1 MYIIDP
7 KRLEKIEAAKGVTRQ
22 VIPFGDR
29 LMFVL
34 FEFQP
39 NASVP
44 EHRHPEE
51 QIGLVLRGK
60 AEFNVEGKV
69 MVAEEGMVY
78 WFPPN
83 VKHGAKVGA
92 DGGLFLDVFSPP
104 RKDFT
109 YRTK

>member
-1 MYIIDP
+1 MYVINP
-7 KRLEKIEAAKGVTRQ
+7 NRLEKIEAAKGVTRQ

-39 NASVP
+39 YTSVP

-51 QIGLVLRGK
+51 QMGLVLKGK
-60 AEFNVEGKV
+60 TEFNVEGKV
-69 MVAEEGMVY
+69 MVAEEGAVY
-78 WFPPN
+78 WFPSN
-83 VKHGAKVGA
+83 VKHGSKVGA
-92 DGGLFLDVFSPP
+92 EGGLFLDVFSPP

-109 YRTK
+109 YSTK